1 MDILIRLVNALLM
14 IAMPLVLGLILTRR
28 LRVGWRLFVVGAV
41 TFVGSQVFHL
51 PFNTQVLSLVIERLG
66 LTEAQTGVPLAV
78 VALLFGLSAGVFEE
92 VARYL
97 VYRLQLKEVTS
108 WGQALMFGAG
118 HGGVEAILLGG
129 LAAYALFQAVAYRGV
144 DLNGL
149 VPPEQL
155 ELAKSQLEAYWA
167 APWYSTVLGAVERA
181 FTLCFHL
188 SASLLVLQAI
198 TRKKPAWLVLAV
210 GWHAMVNAVT
220 LFAFGIWGAYVAEG
234 LIGLMALFS
243 LWIVFTLR
251 KHEGEDGDPT
261 HRAHP
266 EVEIQI
272 PVADPA
278 VEEITEGDL
287 EDSRYM

>member
-1 MDILIRLVNALLM
+1 MDVLVRLINALLM
-14 IAMPLVLGLILTRR
+14 IAMPLVLGVILARR

-66 LTEAQTGVPLAV
+66 LTEARAGVPLAV
-78 VALLFGLSAGVFEE
+78 VALLYGLSAGVFEE

-97 VYRLQLKEVTS
+97 VYRLHLKEVTS

-144 DLNGL
+144 DLSGM

-155 ELAKSQLEAYWA
+155 ELVRAQLEAYWT

-181 FTLCFHL
+181 FALCFHL

-198 TRKKPAWLVLAV
+198 TRKKPAWLALAV
-210 GWHAMVNAVT
+210 GWHALVNTVA
-220 LFAFGIWGAYVAEG
+220 LFAVGTWGVYVAEG
-234 LIGLMALFS
+234 LIGLAALFS
-243 LWIVFTLR
+243 LWIVFTMRNQDVDDRHMIPQSVPDMEVQILR
-251 KHEGEDGDPT
+251 L
-261 HRAHP
+261 
-266 EVEIQI
+266 
-272 PVADPA
+272 DPA
-278 VEEITEGDL
+278 IEDAPEERL

>member
-14 IAMPLVLGLILTRR
+14 VAMPLALGLILARR

-66 LTEAQTGVPLAV
+66 LTEARAGVPLAV
-78 VALLFGLSAGVFEE
+78 VALLYGLSAGVFEE

-97 VYRLQLKEVTS
+97 VYRLHLKEVTS
-108 WGQALMFGAG
+108 WGQALIFGAG

-155 ELAKSQLEAYWA
+155 ELVQAQLEVYWT

-198 TRKKPAWLVLAV
+198 TRKKLAWLALAV
-210 GWHAMVNAVT
+210 GWHALVNAVA
-220 LFAFGIWGAYVAEG
+220 LFAFGTWGAYVAEG
-234 LIGLMALFS
+234 LIGLTALFS

-251 KHEGEDGDPT
+251 KHEGEDGDSA
-261 HRAHP
+261 HRVPP

-272 PVADPA
+272 PRADPA
-278 VEEITEGDL
+278 VEEVAEDDL
-287 EDSRYM
+287 EDSRYI

>member
-14 IAMPLVLGLILTRR
+14 IAMPLVLGLILARR

-41 TFVGSQVFHL
+41 TFVGSQVIHL

-155 ELAKSQLEAYWA
+155 ELATAQLEAYWA

-198 TRKKPAWLVLAV
+198 TRKKPVWLVLAV
-210 GWHAMVNAVT
+210 GWHALVNAVA
-220 LFAFGIWGAYVAEG
+220 LFAFGTWGAYVAEG

-251 KHEGEDGDPT
+251 KHEGGDGGPA
-261 HRAHP
+261 HRAPP

-272 PVADPA
+272 PGTDLA
-278 VEEITEGDL
+278 VEEIAEDDL
-287 EDSRYM
+287 EDSRYL

>member
-1 MDILIRLVNALLM
+1 MDILIRLINALLM
-14 IAMPLVLGLILTRR
+14 IAMPLVLGLILARR

-41 TFVGSQVFHL
+41 TFVGSQIFHL
-51 PFNTQVLSLVIERLG
+51 PFNTQILSLVIERLG

-78 VALLFGLSAGVFEE
+78 VALLYGLSAGVFEE

-155 ELAKSQLEAYWA
+155 ELAKAQLEAYWT

-181 FTLCFHL
+181 FALCFHL

-210 GWHAMVNAVT
+210 GWHALVNAVT

-251 KHEGEDGDPT
+251 KHEGGDVDPA
-261 HRAHP
+261 HRAPP

-272 PVADPA
+272 PGADPA
-278 VEEITEGDL
+278 VEEITKDDL

>member
-1 MDILIRLVNALLM
+1 MDVLVRLINALLM
-14 IAMPLVLGLILTRR
+14 IAIPLVLGTILARR
-28 LRVGWRLFVVGAV
+28 LRVGWSLFMVGAV

-51 PFNTQVLSLVIERLG
+51 PFNSWVLSLGIEWLG
-66 LTEAQTGVPLAV
+66 LTEAQAGVPLAV
-78 VALLFGLSAGVFEE
+78 VAILYGLSSGVFEE
-92 VARYL
+92 MARYL
-97 VYRLQLKEVTS
+97 VYRLQLKDVRS

-129 LAAYALFQAVAYRGV
+129 LATYALFQAVAYRGV
-144 DLNGL
+144 DLSGMA
-149 VPPEQL
+149 PPEQL
-155 ELAKSQLEAYWA
+155 ELVRAQLEAYWT

-181 FTLCFHL
+181 FALCFHL

-198 TRKKPAWLVLAV
+198 TRKKPAWLVLAIS
-210 GWHAMVNAVT
+210 WHALVNAVT

-251 KHEGEDGDPT
+251 KHEGEDGGPA
-261 HRAHP
+261 HRASP
-266 EVEIQI
+266 EVVIKI
-272 PVADPA
+272 PGADPA
-278 VEEITEGDL
+278 VEEITKDDL

>member
-14 IAMPLVLGLILTRR
+14 IAMPLALGTILARR
-28 LRVGWRLFVVGAV
+28 LRVGWRLFIVGAV
-41 TFVGSQVFHL
+41 TFVGSQVLHL
-51 PFNTQVLSLVIERLG
+51 PFNAQVLSLVIERLG
-66 LTEAQTGVPLAV
+66 LTEAQTGVPLAM
-78 VALLFGLSAGVFEE
+78 VALLYGLSAGVFEE

-118 HGGVEAILLGG
+118 HGGVEAILLGL
-129 LAAYALFQAVAYRGV
+129 LAAYTLFQAATYRGA
-144 DLNGL
+144 DMSGL

-155 ELAKSQLEAYWA
+155 ELVQAQLEAYWA
-167 APWYSTVLGAVERA
+167 MPWYSTVLGAVERA

-198 TRKKPAWLVLAV
+198 TRKNPVWLALAV
-210 GWHAMVNAVT
+210 GWHTLINAVAV
-220 LFAFGIWGAYVAEG
+220 FAFGMWGAYVAEG
-234 LIGLMALFS
+234 LVGLMALFS

-251 KHEGEDGDPT
+251 KYEGEDGDPA
-261 HRAHP
+261 HRAPP
-266 EVEIQI
+266 EVEIKISGVDQ
-272 PVADPA
+272 A
-278 VEEITEGDL
+278 VEEINKEDL

>member
-1 MDILIRLVNALLM
+1 MDILFRLVNALLM
-14 IAMPLVLGLILTRR
+14 IAMPLVLGLFLARR

-41 TFVGSQVFHL
+41 TFVGSQVLHL

-66 LTEAQTGVPLAV
+66 LTEVQTGVPLAV
-78 VALLFGLSAGVFEE
+78 VALLYGLSAGVFEE

-155 ELAKSQLEAYWA
+155 ELATAQLEAYWS

-188 SASLLVLQAI
+188 SASLLVLKAI
-198 TRKKPAWLVLAV
+198 TRKKPVWLVLAV
-210 GWHAMVNAVT
+210 GWHALVNAVT
-220 LFAFGIWGAYVAEG
+220 LFAFGTWGAYVAEG

-251 KHEGEDGDPT
+251 KHEGGDGDPA
-261 HRAHP
+261 HRVLP
-266 EVEIQI
+266 EVENQI
-272 PVADPA
+272 PGVDPA
-278 VEEITEGDL
+278 VEEITKDDL